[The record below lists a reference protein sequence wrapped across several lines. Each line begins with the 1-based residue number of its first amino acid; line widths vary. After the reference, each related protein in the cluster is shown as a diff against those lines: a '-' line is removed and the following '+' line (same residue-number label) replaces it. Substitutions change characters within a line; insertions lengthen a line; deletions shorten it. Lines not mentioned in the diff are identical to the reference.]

1 MKTKLLSTLSALLL
15 MAMTSCNGNGGTNVV
30 DGGHG
35 IGIDTATVNAIN
47 RAEEACDDIDVAPED
62 QWTEEAVA
70 HQVRKYFDAVNATFA
85 DDSDLDCYALDRK
98 FYTKYWNEVYAKV
111 LDKDNQQPSV
121 EKCFFVDDFH
131 WTFGLET
138 PLEVKN
144 LKAELLTGNMAEATF
159 TLVEKQGGFSR
170 DVVLSLDYEADQ
182 WLINNWREPDQSVSQ
197 SILCEMEEY
206 VR

>member
-1 MKTKLLSTLSALLL
+1 
-15 MAMTSCNGNGGTNVV
+15 
-30 DGGHG
+30 
-35 IGIDTATVNAIN
+35 
-47 RAEEACDDIDVAPED
+47 
-62 QWTEEAVA
+62 
-70 HQVRKYFDAVNATFA
+70 
-85 DDSDLDCYALDRK
+85 
-98 FYTKYWNEVYAKV
+98 
-111 LDKDNQQPSV
+111 
-121 EKCFFVDDFH
+121 VDDFH